1 MLAFSML
8 KLLVLGVFSEIFQ
21 KNRLQKSWAVVVC
34 MAAATVLFFML
45 TPEVMVD
52 GKAFVYNWIDTNAIR
67 VKLTVLPSLEMYKLG
82 ALLGLI
88 ALAMMFYNC
97 FYDEGKMRLRNA
109 GLYLLILVAMLALV
123 SAQNM
128 MQIMIALCWVDV
140 LCFYLLKDSW
150 LKRGY
155 MFYNVL
161 ADMLFIIVVALIWG
175 DQKSLSVEALSRY
188 MHNGDNKQI
197 VAMFWT
203 LVVLLKTGMVLFHDF
218 VINLKKISFVRGIYI
233 FYAATPMAGL
243 ILLWKTS
250 SVLESVDW
258 TRMVIA
264 AFAAGS
270 MLWAF
275 VGSLVIDNIKAK
287 IMYWNMMLMGLM
299 AALLSLSTKVFLDF
313 VPWLPWCGI
322 MLSAVM
328 ILPVVAASNE
338 LLVSKMGGFISRLKI
353 SFVASMLLVAAELQ
367 VILHYSNGTGKM
379 WVWGFLLLQMLSVT
393 SVWRQIYCG
402 KTKADEKVW
411 VLLKN
416 PNLLYF
422 VPVVLFG
429 GLVFS
434 YFGLPLKNVWLGLAL
449 VLMLIVANPLAKLEQ
464 IYAYDKIQKA
474 APCSFLFEV
483 LLVFPVRILGRVLW
497 LLIDFV
503 FIERTIINTLRRLM
517 AFLVK
522 TVAIL
527 HVNMFVGAFIFTFIG
542 GAILIWVY
550 YFNGGL

>member
-1 MLAFSML
+1 MLALSML
-8 KLLVLGVFSEIFQ
+8 KLLLLGVFSEIFQ

-34 MAAATVLFFML
+34 ILAAVVVFLML
-45 TPEVMVD
+45 TPEIMVN
-52 GKAFVYNWIDTNAIR
+52 GKAFVYNWIETAAIR
-67 VKLTVLPSLEMYKLG
+67 VKLTLLPSVEMYKLG
-82 ALLGLI
+82 ALLSLM

-109 GLYLLILVAMLALV
+109 GLYLLILVAMMALV

-128 MQIMIALCWVDV
+128 MQVIIALCWVDV

-161 ADMLFIIVVALIWG
+161 ADMLFIITSALVWG
-175 DQKSLSVEALSRY
+175 DQKSLSLEALARY
-188 MHNGDNKQI
+188 MHDGDNKQI
-197 VAMFWT
+197 VALFWT

-218 VINLKKISFVRGIYI
+218 VLNLKKISFVRGIYI

-243 ILLWKTS
+243 ILLWKTR
-250 SVLESVDW
+250 SVLENVEW
-258 TRMVIA
+258 VRVAIA

-275 VGSLVIDNIKAK
+275 VGSLIIDNIKAK

-299 AALLSLSTKVFLDF
+299 AALLSVSTKVFLDF

-322 MLSAVM
+322 MLSTVM

-338 LLVSKMGGFISRLKI
+338 VMVSKMGGFIRRLKI
-353 SFVASMLLVAAELQ
+353 SFGVSMLLVAAELQ
-367 VILHYSNGTGKM
+367 VILHYSDETGKM

-393 SVWRQIYCG
+393 SVWRRIYCG

-411 VLLKN
+411 ALLQN

-422 VPVVLFG
+422 VPVVLFV

-434 YFGLPLKNVWLGLAL
+434 YFGAPLQNVWSGLAAVLIL
-449 VLMLIVANPLAKLEQ
+449 VVANPLAKTEKLYVLE
-464 IYAYDKIQKA
+464 KIQTA
-474 APCSFLFEV
+474 APCSSLFEIV
-483 LLVFPVRILGRVLW
+483 LVFPVRILGRVLW

-527 HVNMFVGAFIFTFIG
+527 HMNMFVGTFIFTLMG